1 MSSRL
6 SILAGL
12 LAGVL
17 VAVVVLGGILY
28 FAPEPSAAETP
39 APQPSIAIGSP
50 SPSPSPSVAASPSG
64 SGASAAPSDGASP
77 SSGSSLAGL
86 FHVGEAAP
94 ALSVPQVGGGTID
107 LTNLRGKPVWV
118 NFMATNCPP
127 CLDEFPL
134 MNGFAARYGDKGL
147 VILAIDVKEEEGP
160 VAAFADQLSASFPLG
175 LDLDGSAQ
183 QRWGAL
189 ALPVHYWIDKDG
201 IIRDGALGGIG
212 PDIMARGLSAI
223 MPGVDVTP

>member
-17 VAVVVLGGILY
+17 VAVVALGGILY
-28 FAPEPSAAETP
+28 FAPEPGAAETP
-39 APQPSIAIGSP
+39 APRPSIAIGTP
-50 SPSPSPSVAASPSG
+50 SPSPTVAASPSAP
-64 SGASAAPSDGASP
+64 GASASP
-77 SSGSSLAGL
+77 SGSALPSAGSSLAGL
-86 FHVGEAAP
+86 FHVGEEAP
-94 ALSVPQVGGGTID
+94 ALSVPQLGGGTID
-107 LTNLRGKPVWV
+107 IRNLGGKPVWV

-127 CLDEFPL
+127 CVDEFPL
-134 MNGFAARYGDKGL
+134 MNGFDARFAEDGL

-160 VAAFADQLSASFPLG
+160 VAAFAESLNAAFPLG
-175 LDLDGSAQ
+175 LDGDGSAQ
-183 QRWGAL
+183 ARWGAL
-189 ALPVHYWIDKDG
+189 ALPVHFWIDKDG

-212 PDIMARGLSAI
+212 PDIMARGLSGI